1 MFEHRA
7 AWSAKPLDDGS
18 MPESTVAWL
27 KDAAAALKAA
37 GFAPRVQLVRQP
49 SRANDE
55 RALFVQLARAGTVE
69 LYGFAGVPGR
79 MPDVDLARL
88 ASEPSAF
95 DAYRLDTPHY
105 FVCTNGQRDLCCA
118 RFGLPVFN
126 ALAERVGERAWQTT
140 HVGGHRFAPNVLVL
154 PAGALY
160 GRVAMN
166 RVAELIDTT
175 ERGHLVA
182 DLLRGRSWRQPAVQ
196 AAEAFLYREA
206 GDVPNGPVEVT
217 ERADVVTTRFVETD
231 WEVVVRA
238 LTTER
243 IASCGDEKPKPTRE
257 YELVGCRR
265 ISAP

>member
-1 MFEHRA
+1 
-7 AWSAKPLDDGS
+7 
-18 MPESTVAWL
+18 
-27 KDAAAALKAA
+27 
-37 GFAPRVQLVRQP
+37 VQLVRQP

-55 RALFVQLARAGTVE
+55 RALFVQLARGDTVE
-69 LYGFAGVPGR
+69 LYGFAGDAKR
-79 MPDVDLARL
+79 MPDVDLSRL
-88 ASEPSAF
+88 AAEPSAF
-95 DAYRLDTPHY
+95 EAYRLAVPHY

-160 GRVAMN
+160 GRVAVD
-166 RVAELIDTT
+166 RVGELIDAS

-182 DLLRGRSWRQPAVQ
+182 DLLRGRSWRAPAVQ

-206 GDVPNGPVEVT
+206 GDVLSGPVEVT

-243 IASCGDEKPKPTRE
+243 FASCGDEKPRAARE
-257 YELVGCRR
+257 YELVECRR
-265 ISAP
+265 L